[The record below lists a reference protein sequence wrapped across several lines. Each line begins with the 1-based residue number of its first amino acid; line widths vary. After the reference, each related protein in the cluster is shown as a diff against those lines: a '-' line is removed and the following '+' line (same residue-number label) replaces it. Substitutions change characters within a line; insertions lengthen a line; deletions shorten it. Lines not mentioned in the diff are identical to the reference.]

1 MYYNI
6 LEPNERH
13 KIKKSKE
20 TNEHA
25 KRVASRTQTENLLS
39 ASFSMIFETTEEGFN
54 FPCPPICID

>member
-20 TNEHA
+20 TNEQA
-25 KRVASRTQTENLLS
+25 
-39 ASFSMIFETTEEGFN
+39 
-54 FPCPPICID
+54 